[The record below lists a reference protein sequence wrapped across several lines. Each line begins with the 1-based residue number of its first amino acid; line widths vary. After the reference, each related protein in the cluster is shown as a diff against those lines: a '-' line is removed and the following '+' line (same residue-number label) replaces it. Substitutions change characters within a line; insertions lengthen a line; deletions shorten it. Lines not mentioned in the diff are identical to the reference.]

1 MNSNTYLLI
10 LNKKDQER
18 QWLPLGFSVRFPR
31 ASVPVNSS
39 VIADTAV
46 AAAAVLALL
55 GSGAWAAAPCWR
67 CWAAAPGLRLQ
78 SHWLQLTGRDVGRGE
93 EHEREELEEHHRG

>member
-1 MNSNTYLLI
+1 M
-10 LNKKDQER
+10 
-18 QWLPLGFSVRFPR
+18 
-31 ASVPVNSS
+31 
-39 VIADTAV
+39 IADTAV

-78 SHWLQLTGRDVGRGE
+78 SHWLQLTGRDAGRGE
-93 EHEREELEEHHRG
+93 EHEREELEEHHRAGGAGVRRHRRQAGWFGSVVEDS